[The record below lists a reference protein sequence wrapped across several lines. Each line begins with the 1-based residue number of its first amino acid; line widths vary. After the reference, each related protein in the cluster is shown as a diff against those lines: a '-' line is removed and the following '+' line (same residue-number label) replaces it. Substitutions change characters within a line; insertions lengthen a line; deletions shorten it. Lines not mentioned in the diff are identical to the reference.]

1 MGNLQRKIRRSMS
14 QRQKLKNILGSKAE
28 YEIETDPLL
37 GMVLDVLIHAK
48 NPLRPEDIATV
59 LPYATRE
66 VESALSQWIARGK
79 VAMMRSGTFVA
90 LPGAEKMILLGY
102 LR

>member
-1 MGNLQRKIRRSMS
+1 MANLQRKIRRGMS
-14 QRQKLKNILGSKAE
+14 QRQKLKNILGSNAE
-28 YEIETDPLL
+28 YEIESDPLL

-48 NPLRPEDIATV
+48 NPLRPEDIAAV
-59 LPYATRE
+59 LPYTIEE
-66 VESALSQWIARGK
+66 VKSALSQWFARGK
-79 VAMMRSGTFVA
+79 IAMMRNGTSVA